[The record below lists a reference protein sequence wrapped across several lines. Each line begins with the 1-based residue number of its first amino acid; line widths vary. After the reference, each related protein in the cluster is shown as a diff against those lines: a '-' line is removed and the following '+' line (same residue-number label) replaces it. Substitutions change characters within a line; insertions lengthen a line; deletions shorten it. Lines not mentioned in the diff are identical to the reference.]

1 MRYLLTNFTGAT
13 NPALTPIPFDS
24 VTEEDATVNVAY
36 GAAVGYLGG
45 AGMKVNWTGSPATGN
60 VGYGRKLFSS
70 STDNFFV
77 GGIGGLLDDP
87 RAQNHV
93 RVKFAIR
100 FPTTTGFATD
110 DRIKVLRFNYVN
122 SAGTIT
128 EAASVSWVK
137 RAGTAFKLRVDN
149 AISGTSAESASNID
163 KGDYN
168 TYFFLC
174 VDLIRSAGCAF
185 INVGESWPY
194 TTATQLAAGTVAPN
208 SSTQSF
214 TRLAFSTAIAVPT
227 ITSVDV
233 GSISIVNSG
242 DANKDPTASSEMNIS
257 DLWIG
262 DDVYP
267 EAPMVENGVCG
278 NYEIDNAAVR
288 LNYSYFADFGAIT
301 PALGG
306 YETFPAVQIAIVPN
320 AVYRI
325 SSTFAENPPGEP
337 LSGNIGSGYTSIQAY
352 QHSSEAFTF
361 VSPEYTTRFPIGGQH
376 EYFVK
381 TLPTQ
386 NAIRIYSG
394 EWTNAEFFIQR
405 MR

>member
-1 MRYLLTNFTGAT
+1 MRYLLTNFTSAT
-13 NPALTPIPFDS
+13 QPALTPIPFDS
-24 VTEEDATVNVAY
+24 VTEGDATVDVAY
-36 GAAVGYLGG
+36 GASVGYLGG
-45 AGMKVNWTGSPATGN
+45 AGMKVNWTGSPATSN
-60 VGYGRKLFSS
+60 VGYGRKLFST
-70 STDNFFV
+70 STDHFFV
-77 GGIGGLLDDP
+77 NGIGGLLDDS

-93 RVKFAIR
+93 RVRMAIR
-100 FPTTTGFATD
+100 FPTTTGFATN
-110 DRIKVLRFNYVN
+110 DRIKILRFNYVN

-137 RAGTAFKLRVDN
+137 RAGTAFRLRVDN
-149 AISGTSAESASNID
+149 AISSTSATSSDID

-168 TYFFLC
+168 TYFFLN
-174 VDLIRSAGCAF
+174 VDLIRSRGCAF
-185 INVGESWPY
+185 INVGEAWPY

-214 TRLAFSTAIAVPT
+214 TRLAFATTIAVPT
-227 ITSVDV
+227 ITSVDM
-233 GSISIVNSG
+233 GSITIVDNGGS
-242 DANKDPTASSEMNIS
+242 NKNPSASSEMNIS
-257 DLWIG
+257 DVWIG

-267 EAPMVENGVCG
+267 EGYEENGVCG

-301 PALGG
+301 PNLGG
-306 YETFPAVQIAIVPN
+306 YETFPAVQMAIVPN

-325 SSTFAENPPGEP
+325 SATFAENPPGEP
-337 LSGNIGSGYTSIQAY
+337 LTGNIGSGYTSIQAY

-361 VSPEYTTRFPIGGQH
+361 VSPEYTCRFPIGGQTS
-376 EYFVK
+376 YMLK